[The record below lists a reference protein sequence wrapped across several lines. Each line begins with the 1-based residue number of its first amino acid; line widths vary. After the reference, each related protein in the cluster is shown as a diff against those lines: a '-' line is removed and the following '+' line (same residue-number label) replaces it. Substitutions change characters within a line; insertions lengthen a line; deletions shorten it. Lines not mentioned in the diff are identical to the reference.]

1 MHINYVLFCVKRDE
15 KKFRLALA
23 NFEKYHWEFANPR
36 RKNLTSRFK
45 QDVTEIFLIRDVN
58 KFRHVLVKYVLFCLK
73 RDVKLFRLALDNL
86 KNSEIRKFS

>member
-1 MHINYVLFCVKRDE
+1 MLFCVKRDE

-58 KFRHVLVKYVLFCLK
+58 KFRHVLVKYVLFFK
-73 RDVKLFRLALDNL
+73 KIFNHDEEITNL
-86 KNSEIRKFS
+86 SLLMMY